1 MECVDFD
8 TQIISLSADE
18 RVASAD
24 VCTAQ
29 LLTITEG
36 SAWVRGRERIW
47 TPLLTGRCAYW
58 TESEQQ
64 ELWSPAGMRAIVVQG
79 PEAESLFAQVKQAQA
94 ATEPDTGDPRK
105 RGRSAV
111 RILCVNESGKVLL
124 WRWPEH
130 VTGEFGWLPV
140 GGGIEPGEEPVD
152 AARREWVEETGLDP
166 EAVTDHHMFVHR
178 DLWWEGERHIADE
191 AFFLAQVEGEPCP
204 APGDMLASEFQW
216 TPIDAIGL
224 ITEQLEPPGLAAIL
238 AELLSATDAS

>member
-1 MECVDFD
+1 MECKDFD
-8 TQIISLSADE
+8 AQIVSLSADE
-18 RVASAD
+18 RVTCAG
-24 VCTAQ
+24 VCATQ

-64 ELWSPAGMRAIVVQG
+64 ELWSPAGMRASVVEG
-79 PEAESLFAQVKQAQA
+79 PAAELLFAHLKEAQA
-94 ATEPDTGDPRK
+94 AAGPGTDDARK

-124 WRWPEH
+124 WRWPDH
-130 VTGEFGWLPV
+130 VTGGFGWLPV

-152 AARREWVEETGLDP
+152 AARREWVEETGLAP
-166 EAVTDHHMFVHR
+166 EAVTGHHVFVHR

-204 APGDMLASEFQW
+204 ASDDMLASECQW

-224 ITEQLEPPGLAAIL
+224 ITEQFEPPGLAAIL
-238 AELLSATDAS
+238 AELLSATDS